1 MELCDSANVI
11 EKLNQEFDD
20 LQNLN
25 QKLVEEVELKAKT
38 IKEQQEELK
47 IMSMFTSFKVQRIL
61 PEKVEWFYDFG
72 DYLHKKGIIE
82 KHNDYDKKFLEW
94 KSAALQ
100 DDIIGIIPGQF
111 LEYEMYE
118 YEEKFSE
125 YVFEE
130 ISSLYF

>member
-11 EKLNQEFDD
+11 EKLNKEFDD

-47 IMSMFTSFKVQRIL
+47 IMSMFTSFKIQRIL

-94 KSAALQ
+94 KTAALQ
-100 DDIIGIIPGQF
+100 DDIIGIIPGEF
-111 LEYEMYE
+111 LKISYVMYN
-118 YEEKFSE
+118 
-125 YVFEE
+125 
-130 ISSLYF
+130 L

>member
-100 DDIIGIIPGQF
+100 DDIIGIIPGEF